1 MEYDVDVEFSMQIL
15 YIAKSFYDHGK
26 LKNLLGVLNDRP
38 GNDISL
44 AEDQL
49 GFIEVAA
56 VQSAFEDTMYYYQ
69 CGQKPG
75 RENYLIQR
83 DVYVL
88 RDPLLTRYDSL
99 CRKLEM
105 KLGIT
110 KVENQFARDMESAI
124 QRNLQLNSY
133 SYDYRWID
141 GTGDRK
147 GAKIVLFLFEEFCA
161 YYDIPDALFS
171 ILDFCA
177 EGIPKLEAALAE
189 ISGDKVIRLPIETAP
204 EKEAA

>member
-1 MEYDVDVEFSMQIL
+1 MEYVVDVEFPMQSL

-26 LKNLLGVLNDRP
+26 LKLLLDALNDGP

-44 AEDQL
+44 SEDNL
-49 GFIEVAA
+49 GLIEVAA
-56 VQSAFEDTMYYYQ
+56 VQSAFEDTRYY
-69 CGQKPG
+69 GHFGWKPS
-75 RENYLIQR
+75 RENYLQGR

-88 RDPLLTRYDSL
+88 RDPLLTRYDDL
-99 CRKLEM
+99 CRRLEV

-110 KVENQFARDMESAI
+110 KVENQFARNLESAV
-124 QRNLQLNSY
+124 QQNMQMNSY

-141 GTGDRK
+141 STRDRK
-147 GAKIVLFLFEEFCA
+147 GAKIVLFLFEEFAA
-161 YYDIPDALFS
+161 YWDIPESLFA

-189 ISGDKVIRLPIETAP
+189 APGDKVIRFPMETTP

>member
-1 MEYDVDVEFSMQIL
+1 MEYVVDVEFPMQSL

-26 LKNLLGVLNDRP
+26 LKSLLDALNDGP

-44 AEDQL
+44 SEDNL
-49 GFIEVAA
+49 GLIELAA
-56 VQSAFEDTMYYYQ
+56 VQSAFQDTGCYTHW
-69 CGQKPG
+69 GSKPG
-75 RENYLIQR
+75 RENYLRQR

-88 RDPLLTRYDSL
+88 RDPLLTRYDGL

-110 KVENQFARDMESAI
+110 KVENQFARNLESNI
-124 QRNLQLNSY
+124 HQNLQLNSF
-133 SYDYRWID
+133 SYEYLWID
-141 GTGDRK
+141 GTRDRK
-147 GAKIVLFLFEEFCA
+147 GAKIVLFLFEECGA
-161 YYDIPDALFS
+161 YWDIPESLFA

-177 EGIPKLEAALAE
+177 EGIPRLEAALAE
-189 ISGDKVIRLPIETAP
+189 ASGDKVIRLPMEPTP